1 MFYLKYKGQKLPIR
15 HDNVYTVC
23 PLCGREHHI
32 DLGETA
38 RFMGEEFDL
47 EFTHVYCG
55 RCSAER
61 ERRRAAGLPVSYPND

>member
-1 MFYLKYKGQKLPIR
+1 
-15 HDNVYTVC
+15 
-23 PLCGREHHI
+23 
-32 DLGETA
+32 
-38 RFMGEEFDL
+38 MGEEFDL

>member
-1 MFYLKYKGQKLPIR
+1 MFYLKYKWQKLPIR

-23 PLCGREHHI
+23 PQCGREHHI

-38 RFMGEEFDL
+38 CFMGEEFDL
-47 EFTHVYCG
+47 ESTHVYCG
-55 RCSAER
+55 RCSAKR